1 MKEGMDCVKDVK
13 LDYVPV
19 LLIKE
24 GRDAIRT
31 KSFVKAKLEHSKF
44 NFLISNRTIK
54 QRELMTREFWNG

>member
-13 LDYVPV
+13 LDYVLV

-31 KSFVKAKLEHSKF
+31 RSFVKAKLEHRNS
-44 NFLISNRTIK
+44 ISSLVIGLSS
-54 QRELMTREFWNG
+54 RES